1 MKLTWYGHAAFGIE
15 IDGANIL
22 IDPFL
27 TGNPTFPDGMSVDE
41 VSREVTHVLLTH
53 GHDDHLGDTLDILKA
68 TGAQLTSSF
77 EICMW
82 AQGKG
87 IENINPMGCGGTVDV
102 GPFSVSLTI
111 AHHSSS
117 TGMDGNGQVYLGQP
131 NGIVVAAPGEP
142 VLYHMGDTDIFL
154 DMELINELYAP
165 NVGIV
170 PIGDR
175 FTMGAKTAA
184 LACRRF
190 FDFDTIIPCHFGTFP
205 IIDQDSTK
213 FKEALGNQAGRMWP
227 GVPGD
232 HLIV

>member
-1 MKLTWYGHAAFGIE
+1 MKLTWYGHSAFGVD
-15 IDGANIL
+15 IDGAKIL

-27 TGNPTFPDGMSVDE
+27 TGNPSFPENLSVEE
-41 VSREVTHVLLTH
+41 VSRGVTHLLLTH
-53 GHDDHLGDTLDILKA
+53 GHDDHLGDTIDILKS

-82 AQGKG
+82 AQSKG

-117 TGMDGNGQVYLGQP
+117 TGTEGNGPFTLGQA
-131 NGIVVAAPGEP
+131 NGIIVTAPDEP

-154 DMELINELYAP
+154 DMELINEIHAP
-165 NVGIV
+165 KVGIV

-175 FTMGAKTAA
+175 FTMGARTAA

-190 FDFDTIIPCHFGTFP
+190 FDFETIIPCHFGTFP
-205 IIDQDSTK
+205 IIDQDSAG
-213 FKEALGNQAGRMWP
+213 FKDALGDQGGRMWS

-232 HLIV
+232 HLTT